1 MYSGGGVVAPT
12 GIESCMIN
20 REGITYR
27 EVYIDTATSL
37 EDTIRDSP
45 IIIIESNED
54 RGHDT

>member
-1 MYSGGGVVAPT
+1 MYSGGRVVAPA

-27 EVYIDTATSL
+27 LYIDTVTSL